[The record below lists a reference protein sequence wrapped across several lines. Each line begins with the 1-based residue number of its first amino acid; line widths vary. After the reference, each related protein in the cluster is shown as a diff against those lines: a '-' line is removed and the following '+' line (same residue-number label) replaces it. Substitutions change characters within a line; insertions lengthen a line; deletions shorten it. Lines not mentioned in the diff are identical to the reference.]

1 MEWLNY
7 HHLLYFWLTAKTG
20 SVTAASEEL
29 RLSQSTVSAQ
39 IRALEGAL
47 DEKLFRRDGR
57 RLAPTDV
64 GQVVFRYAEEI
75 FALGRELVDAVRDRP
90 TGRPLRVNV
99 GVADVL
105 PKLVAHRLLVPALG
119 LGTPVR
125 LVCTEGKPPQL
136 LASLA
141 LHDLDV
147 VLSDTPAD
155 PGVAV
160 RVFTHL
166 LGECEVVL
174 VAAPALA
181 KRYRRDFPRS
191 LTGGPLLVPG
201 TGTSLRRGLEQWLT
215 DTNVH
220 PRVVGEFEDSALMQA
235 FGREGVGIFPI
246 PSVIEADVC
255 RQAGVRVVGRLP
267 DVRERFYAISAERR
281 LKHPAVVAISSA
293 ARSEIF
299 SES

>member
-7 HHLLYFWLTAKTG
+7 HHLLYFWLAAKTG
-20 SVTAASEEL
+20 SVTQASDEL

-39 IRALEGAL
+39 IGALERAL
-47 DEKLFRRDGR
+47 DEKLFRREGR
-57 RLAPTDV
+57 RLVPTDV
-64 GQVVFRYAEEI
+64 GQVVFQYADEI
-75 FALGRELVDAVRDRP
+75 FALGRELVDTVKDRP
-90 TGRPLRVNV
+90 TGRPLRLNV

-105 PKLVAHRLLVPALG
+105 PKLVAHRLLAPALT
-119 LGTPVR
+119 LDVPVR

-136 LASLA
+136 LAELA
-141 LHDLDV
+141 LHRLDV

-181 KRYRRDFPRS
+181 ARYRRGFPRS
-191 LTGGPLLVPG
+191 LDGAPLLVPG
-201 TGTSLRRGLEQWLT
+201 TGTSMRRTLEQWIESLGI
-215 DTNVH
+215 H
-220 PRVVGEFEDSALMQA
+220 PRVVAEFEDTALMQA

-246 PSVIEADVC
+246 PSVVERDAR
-255 RQAGVRVVGRLP
+255 RQSGVRVVGRLP
-267 DVRERFYAISAERR
+267 DVHERFYAISAERR
-281 LKHPAVVAISSA
+281 LKHPPVVAISSA
-293 ARSEIF
+293 AKNELF
-299 SES
+299 G

>member
-20 SVTAASEEL
+20 SVTQASDEL

-39 IRALEGAL
+39 IRALERAL

-57 RLAPTDV
+57 RLVPTDV
-64 GQVVFRYAEEI
+64 GLVVFQYADEI
-75 FALGRELVDAVRDRP
+75 FALGREMVDTVKDRP
-90 TGRPLRVNV
+90 TGRPLRLNV

-119 LGTPVR
+119 LGVPVR

-136 LASLA
+136 LAELA
-141 LHDLDV
+141 LHHLDV

-155 PGVAV
+155 PSVAV
-160 RVFTHL
+160 RVFSHL

-181 KRYRRDFPRS
+181 TRYRRGFPRS
-191 LTGGPLLVPG
+191 LEAAPLLLPG
-201 TGTSLRRGLEQWLT
+201 TGTAMRRALEQWLES
-215 DTNVH
+215 VGVR
-220 PRVVGEFEDSALMQA
+220 PQVVGEFEDSALMQA
-235 FGREGVGIFPI
+235 FGREGVGIFPV
-246 PSVIEADVC
+246 PGVVERAVC
-255 RQAGVRVVGRLP
+255 RQYGVRVVGRLP
-267 DVRERFYAISAERR
+267 DVRERFYALSAERR

-293 ARSEIF
+293 AKAELF
-299 SES
+299 VG

>member
-7 HHLLYFWLTAKTG
+7 DHLLYFWLAAKTG
-20 SVTAASEEL
+20 SVTQASDEL

-39 IRALEGAL
+39 IGALERAL
-47 DEKLFRRDGR
+47 DEKLFRREGR
-57 RLAPTDV
+57 RLVPTDV
-64 GQVVFRYAEEI
+64 GQVVFQYADEI
-75 FALGRELVDAVRDRP
+75 FALGRELVDTVKDRP
-90 TGRPLRVNV
+90 TGRPLRLNV

-105 PKLVAHRLLVPALG
+105 PKLVAHRLLAPALT
-119 LGTPVR
+119 LDVPVR

-136 LASLA
+136 LAELA
-141 LHDLDV
+141 LHRLDV

-174 VAAPALA
+174 VAAAALA
-181 KRYRRDFPRS
+181 ARYRRGFPRS
-191 LTGGPLLVPG
+191 LDGAPLLVPG
-201 TGTSLRRGLEQWLT
+201 TGTSMRRALEQWIESIGI
-215 DTNVH
+215 H
-220 PRVVGEFEDSALMQA
+220 PRVVAEFEDTALMQA

-246 PSVIEADVC
+246 PSVVERDVC
-255 RQAGVRVVGRLP
+255 RQSGVRVVGRLP
-267 DVRERFYAISAERR
+267 DVHERFYAISAERR

-293 ARSEIF
+293 AKNELF
-299 SES
+299 G

>member
-7 HHLLYFWLTAKTG
+7 HHLLYFWLAAKTG
-20 SVTAASEEL
+20 SVTQASDEL

-39 IRALEGAL
+39 IGALERAL
-47 DEKLFRRDGR
+47 DEKLFRREGR
-57 RLAPTDV
+57 RLVPTDV
-64 GQVVFRYAEEI
+64 GQVVFQYADEI
-75 FALGRELVDAVRDRP
+75 FALGRELVDTVKDRP
-90 TGRPLRVNV
+90 TGRPLRLNV

-105 PKLVAHRLLVPALG
+105 PKLVAHRLLAPALT
-119 LGTPVR
+119 LDVPVR

-136 LASLA
+136 LAELA
-141 LHDLDV
+141 LHRLDV

-174 VAAPALA
+174 VAAAALA
-181 KRYRRDFPRS
+181 ARYRRGFPRS
-191 LTGGPLLVPG
+191 LDGAPLLVPG
-201 TGTSLRRGLEQWLT
+201 TGTSMRRALEQWIESIGI
-215 DTNVH
+215 H
-220 PRVVGEFEDSALMQA
+220 PRVVAEFEDTALMQA

-246 PSVIEADVC
+246 PSVVERDAR
-255 RQAGVRVVGRLP
+255 RQYGVRLVGRLP
-267 DVRERFYAISAERR
+267 DVRERFYALSAERR

-293 ARSEIF
+293 AKNELF
-299 SES
+299 G

>member
-20 SVTAASEEL
+20 SVTAASSEL

-39 IRALEGAL
+39 IRALERSL

-57 RLAPTDV
+57 RLVPTDV
-64 GQVVFRYAEEI
+64 GHVVFQYAEEI
-75 FALGRELVDAVRDRP
+75 FALGRELVDTVKDRP
-90 TGRPLRVNV
+90 TGRPLRLNV

-105 PKLVAHRLLVPALG
+105 PKLVAHRLIAPALDVD
-119 LGTPVR
+119 TPVR
-125 LVCTEGKPPQL
+125 LVCTEGKVPQL
-136 LASLA
+136 LAELA

-166 LGECEVVL
+166 LGECGVVL

-181 KRYRRDFPRS
+181 ERHRRGFPRS
-191 LTGGPLLVPG
+191 LAGAPLLVPR
-201 TGTSLRRGLEQWLT
+201 TGTSLRRALEQWFT
-215 DTNVH
+215 SADVH
-220 PRVVGEFEDSALMQA
+220 ARVVGEFEDSALMQA

-246 PSVIEADVC
+246 PSVIETEVC
-255 RQAGVRVVGRLP
+255 RLSGVRVVGRLP
-267 DVRERFYAISAERR
+267 DVRERFYAITAERR
-281 LKHPAVVAISSA
+281 LKHPAVVAISSV
-293 ARSEIF
+293 ARTELF
-299 SES
+299 A

>member
-20 SVTAASEEL
+20 SVTQASDEL

-39 IRALEGAL
+39 IRALERAL

-57 RLAPTDV
+57 RLVPTDV
-64 GQVVFRYAEEI
+64 GLVVFQYADEI
-75 FALGRELVDAVRDRP
+75 FALGREMVDTVKDRP
-90 TGRPLRVNV
+90 TGRPLRLNV

-105 PKLVAHRLLVPALG
+105 PKLVAHRLLVPALA
-119 LGTPVR
+119 LGVPVR

-136 LASLA
+136 LAELA
-141 LHDLDV
+141 LHHLDV

-160 RVFTHL
+160 RVFSHL

-174 VAAPALA
+174 VAAPALVT
-181 KRYRRDFPRS
+181 RYRRGFPRS
-191 LTGGPLLVPG
+191 LEGAPLLLPG
-201 TGTSLRRGLEQWLT
+201 TGTAMRRALEQWLES
-215 DTNVH
+215 VGVR
-220 PRVVGEFEDSALMQA
+220 PQVVGEFEDSALMQA
-235 FGREGVGIFPI
+235 FGREGVGIFPV
-246 PSVIEADVC
+246 PGVVERAVC
-255 RQAGVRVVGRLP
+255 RQYGVRLVGRLP
-267 DVRERFYAISAERR
+267 DVRERFYALSAERR

-293 ARSEIF
+293 AKAELF
-299 SES
+299 VG

>member
-1 MEWLNY
+1 MDWLNY
-7 HHLLYFWLTAKTG
+7 HHLLYFWTAVKTG

-29 RLSQSTVSAQ
+29 NLSQSTVSAQ
-39 IRALEGAL
+39 IHALERSL
-47 DEKLFRRDGR
+47 DEKLFRRHGR
-57 RLAPTDV
+57 RLVPTDV
-64 GQVVFRYAEEI
+64 GQVAFQYAEEI
-75 FALGRELVDAVRDRP
+75 FGLGRELVDAVKDRP
-90 TGRPLRVNV
+90 TGRPLRLNV

-105 PKLVAHRLLVPALG
+105 PKLVAHRLIAPALA
-119 LGTPVR
+119 LDTPVR

-136 LASLA
+136 LAELA

-160 RVFTHL
+160 RVFNHL
-166 LGECEVVL
+166 LGECDVVL

-181 KRYRRDFPRS
+181 ERYRRGFPGS
-191 LTGGPLLVPG
+191 LAAAPLLVPG

-215 DTNVH
+215 SLDLH

-235 FGREGVGIFPI
+235 FGREGVGIFPV
-246 PSVIEADVC
+246 PSVIERHEC
-255 RQAGVRVVGRLP
+255 RQSGVHVVGRLP
-267 DVRERFYAISAERR
+267 DVRERFHAITAERR

-293 ARSEIF
+293 ARNELF
-299 SES
+299 G

>member
-20 SVTAASEEL
+20 SVTQASDQL
-29 RLSQSTVSAQ
+29 HLSQSTVSAQ
-39 IRALEGAL
+39 IRALERAL

-57 RLAPTDV
+57 RLVPTDV
-64 GQVVFRYAEEI
+64 GHVVFEYADEI
-75 FALGRELVDAVRDRP
+75 FALGRELVDTVKDRP
-90 TGRPLRVNV
+90 TGRPLRLNV

-105 PKLVAHRLLVPALG
+105 PKIVAHRLLAPALA

-136 LASLA
+136 LAELA
-141 LHDLDV
+141 LHHLDV
-147 VLSDTPAD
+147 VLSDTPAAAN
-155 PGVAV
+155 VAV

-174 VAAPALA
+174 VATPALA
-181 KRYRRDFPRS
+181 ARHRRRFPQS
-191 LTGGPLLVPG
+191 LDGAPLLLPG
-201 TGTSLRRGLEQWLT
+201 TGTAMRRAVEQWIESAG
-215 DTNVH
+215 VH
-220 PRVVGEFEDSALMQA
+220 PHVVGEFEDSALMQA
-235 FGREGVGIFPI
+235 FGREGIGIFPV
-246 PSVIEADVC
+246 PSVVDREVC
-255 RQAGVRVVGRLP
+255 RQYGVRIVGRLP

-293 ARSEIF
+293 AKAELF
-299 SES
+299 N

>member
-7 HHLLYFWLTAKTG
+7 HHLLYFWTAVKTG

-29 RLSQSTVSAQ
+29 NLSQSTVSAQ
-39 IRALEGAL
+39 IHALERSLG
-47 DEKLFRRDGR
+47 EKLFRRHGR
-57 RLAPTDV
+57 RLVPTDV
-64 GQVVFRYAEEI
+64 GQVVFQYAEEI
-75 FALGRELVDAVRDRP
+75 FGLGRELVDAVKDRP
-90 TGRPLRVNV
+90 TGRPLRLNV

-105 PKLVAHRLLVPALG
+105 PKLVVHRLIAPALA

-136 LASLA
+136 LAELA

-160 RVFTHL
+160 RVFNHL
-166 LGECEVVL
+166 LGECDVVL

-181 KRYRRDFPRS
+181 ERYRRGFPRS
-191 LTGGPLLVPG
+191 LAGAPLLVPG

-215 DTNVH
+215 SLDLH

-235 FGREGVGIFPI
+235 FGREGVGIFPV
-246 PSVIEADVC
+246 PSVIERDVC
-255 RQAGVRVVGRLP
+255 RQSGVHVVGRLP
-267 DVRERFYAISAERR
+267 EVRERFHAITAERR

-293 ARSEIF
+293 ARNELF
-299 SES
+299 G

>member
-39 IRALEGAL
+39 IRALERAL
-47 DEKLFRRDGR
+47 DEKLFRRHGR
-57 RLAPTDV
+57 RLLPTDI
-64 GQVVFRYAEEI
+64 GQVVFQYAEEI
-75 FALGRELVDAVRDRP
+75 FALGRELVDTVKDRP
-90 TGRPLRVNV
+90 TGRPLRLNV

-105 PKLVAHRLLVPALG
+105 PKLVAHRLLEPALA

-136 LASLA
+136 LAELA

-166 LGECEVVL
+166 LGECDIVL

-181 KRYRRDFPRS
+181 ARHRRGFPAS
-191 LTGGPLLVPG
+191 LTGAPLLVPG
-201 TGTSLRRGLEQWLT
+201 TGTSLRRGLEQWLSNI
-215 DTNVH
+215 DVH
-220 PRVVGEFEDSALMQA
+220 PRIVGEFEDSALLQA

-293 ARSEIF
+293 ARSELF
-299 SES
+299 G

>member
-7 HHLLYFWLTAKTG
+7 HHLLYFWLTVKTG
-20 SVTAASEEL
+20 SVTAASDEL

-39 IRALEGAL
+39 IRSLERAL
-47 DEKLFRRDGR
+47 DEKLFRRHGR
-57 RLAPTDV
+57 RLVPTDV
-64 GQVVFRYAEEI
+64 GQVVFQYAEEI
-75 FALGRELVDAVRDRP
+75 FGLGRELVDAVKDRP
-90 TGRPLRVNV
+90 TGRPLRLNV

-105 PKLVAHRLLVPALG
+105 PKLVAHRLVAPALA
-119 LGTPVR
+119 LDAPVR

-136 LASLA
+136 LAELA

-166 LGECEVVL
+166 LGECDVVL
-174 VAAPALA
+174 VAAPTLA
-181 KRYRRDFPRS
+181 ERHRRGFPRS
-191 LTGGPLLVPG
+191 LAGAPLLVPG
-201 TGTSLRRGLEQWLT
+201 TGTSLRRALEQWLT
-215 DTNVH
+215 SVDLH

-246 PSVIEADVC
+246 PSVIERDVC
-255 RQAGVRVVGRLP
+255 RQSGVRVVGRLP

-293 ARSEIF
+293 ARNELF
-299 SES
+299 G

>member
-20 SVTAASEEL
+20 SVTQASDEL

-39 IRALEGAL
+39 IRALERAL

-57 RLAPTDV
+57 RLVPTDV
-64 GQVVFRYAEEI
+64 GLVVFQYADEI
-75 FALGRELVDAVRDRP
+75 FALGREMVDTVKDRP
-90 TGRPLRVNV
+90 TGRPLRLNV

-119 LGTPVR
+119 LGVPVR

-136 LASLA
+136 LAELA
-141 LHDLDV
+141 LHHLDV
-147 VLSDTPAD
+147 VLSDMPAD
-155 PGVAV
+155 PSVAV
-160 RVFTHL
+160 RVFSHL

-181 KRYRRDFPRS
+181 TRYRRGFPRS
-191 LTGGPLLVPG
+191 LEAAPLLLPG
-201 TGTSLRRGLEQWLT
+201 TGTAMRRALEQWLES
-215 DTNVH
+215 VGVR
-220 PRVVGEFEDSALMQA
+220 PQVVGEFEDSALMQA
-235 FGREGVGIFPI
+235 FGREGVGIFPV
-246 PSVIEADVC
+246 PGVVERAVC
-255 RQAGVRVVGRLP
+255 RQYGVRVVGRLP
-267 DVRERFYAISAERR
+267 DVRERFYALSAERR

-293 ARSEIF
+293 AKAEIF
-299 SES
+299 VG

>member
-7 HHLLYFWLTAKTG
+7 HHLLYFWLAAKTG
-20 SVTAASEEL
+20 SVTQASDEL

-39 IRALEGAL
+39 IGALERSL
-47 DEKLFRRDGR
+47 DEKLFRREGR
-57 RLAPTDV
+57 RLVPTDV
-64 GQVVFRYAEEI
+64 GQVVFQYADEI
-75 FALGRELVDAVRDRP
+75 FALGRELVDTVKDRP
-90 TGRPLRVNV
+90 TGRPLRLNV

-105 PKLVAHRLLVPALG
+105 PKLVAHRLLAPALT
-119 LGTPVR
+119 LGVPVR

-136 LASLA
+136 LAELA
-141 LHDLDV
+141 LHRLDV
-147 VLSDTPAD
+147 VLSDMPAD

-181 KRYRRDFPRS
+181 ARYRRGFPRS
-191 LTGGPLLVPG
+191 LDGAPLLVPG
-201 TGTSLRRGLEQWLT
+201 TGTSMRRALEQWIESLGI
-215 DTNVH
+215 H
-220 PRVVGEFEDSALMQA
+220 PRVVAEFEDTALMQA

-246 PSVIEADVC
+246 PSVVERDVC
-255 RQAGVRVVGRLP
+255 RQSGVRVVGRLP
-267 DVRERFYAISAERR
+267 DVHERFYAISAERR

-293 ARSEIF
+293 AKNELF
-299 SES
+299 G

>member
-7 HHLLYFWLTAKTG
+7 HHLLYFWTAVKTG

-29 RLSQSTVSAQ
+29 NLSQSTVSAQ
-39 IRALEGAL
+39 IHALERSL
-47 DEKLFRRDGR
+47 DEKLFRRHGR
-57 RLAPTDV
+57 RLVPTDV
-64 GQVVFRYAEEI
+64 GQLVFQYAEEI
-75 FALGRELVDAVRDRP
+75 FGLGRELVDAVKDRP
-90 TGRPLRVNV
+90 TGRPLRLNV

-105 PKLVAHRLLVPALG
+105 PKLVAHRLIAPALA

-136 LASLA
+136 LAELA

-160 RVFTHL
+160 RVFNHL
-166 LGECEVVL
+166 LGECDVVL
-174 VAAPALA
+174 VAAPVLA
-181 KRYRRDFPRS
+181 ERYRRGFPGS
-191 LTGGPLLVPG
+191 LTGAPLLVPG

-215 DTNVH
+215 SLDLH

-235 FGREGVGIFPI
+235 FGREGVGIFPV
-246 PSVIEADVC
+246 PSVIERDVC
-255 RQAGVRVVGRLP
+255 RQSGVHVVGRLP
-267 DVRERFYAISAERR
+267 DVRERFHAITAERR

-293 ARSEIF
+293 ARNELF
-299 SES
+299 G